1 MTSRR
6 VVAFAL
12 SVGWALA
19 ACATSG
25 TWVKRDG
32 VGTGGTDWTSWTNT
46 ENWVDGVLPSGYTDG
61 EKPNLAAATGQ
72 YIYIPV
78 ALETTYIYSGLDYS
92 SSRPVVLC
100 DNLVYLRNSSASSSN
115 CGVFG
120 AHLYA
125 PWSLYASS
133 SNYIRFEKSDICGS
147 GSPQASKLQ
156 IGGTVKFRY
165 DRYANSSDVVRKN
178 ESYTTG
184 KTVSVYGGAAV
195 HFIGP
200 RGSSEPIVGHW
211 SQTAESPFLARV
223 GEEHVL
229 PVGTVVTG
237 TGIPEGTFL
246 KRIFPDG
253 TIELSQPVTQTV
265 ADNEVTFAARGA
277 VSYYAYANEFSCFNG
292 ASARNIYV
300 LKYRDEDDMRIEF
313 KYWNCNNTADYRKV
327 NVKSSSGY
335 LPGTLVMGTGLNHYH
350 YLTLETC
357 HLEFAPSVDSS
368 YPAGMKRGYMTV
380 SDNAQV
386 RMTVTNNISAVIASV
401 TNKTGTLTKD
411 GAGKLTCGWGTTTSA
426 GNTASLIVAGG
437 VFEATGESAG
447 MYVKNLT
454 IKSGATFVV
463 PEAGFSCDTLVAE
476 PGAILEGRGEL
487 VCGNV
492 SDESV
497 ANLTIRC
504 MAFRYNESPVGP
516 LAIEPLSGHVSICRD
531 GGDEIFIVPTN
542 SLVRVT
548 GSGTADLLVVGGGG
562 GGGHY
567 SGGGGGGGGVVY
579 RQSVQLEP
587 GYYFI
592 TVGEGG
598 VGAYERTATGYPN
611 KINATNGGD
620 SLAFSVTAAGGGY
633 GGGFSDANGNAG
645 ASGGGGGTP
654 YFNSTAYANL
664 GHPGGTGIDGQGF
677 GGGAGTNGTDYSSQ
691 IGGGGGGAG
700 GRGEDGVMNGSK
712 LSGGNGGP
720 GRLCTIYGNRY
731 YGGGGGS
738 GAMSGRTSGG
748 KGGIGG
754 GGDGSTTDG
763 STIKSG
769 KDGMENTGGGGGGA
783 GGYTMGAPSVRTK
796 GGNGGSGVVIIRYA
810 RAPRADGEHERN
822 FAVGGAVKIRGVYE
836 VHKFLD
842 SGTLVIPED
851 AVADI
856 LVVGGGGGGGCG
868 RAGGGGGGGVVMVT
882 NRFLFAGT
890 YSVTVGSGG
899 AGSTAPGSR
908 GSNGGFSSFDG
919 VSPVAS
925 VYAYGGGGGGSM
937 YNIVGVGANG
947 SSGGGAGAG
956 LYSSGASSRKGGAGL
971 DGQGYAGGDSTNTTD
986 YSSSLAGGGGGAGA
1000 PGTTAVIMSSSRING
1015 DGGAGRLVA
1024 GFNRLFGGDEVFGG
1038 GGGGGGSY
1046 YLSDGETFISKGGA
1060 GGGGRGGGG
1069 GYNSSTSTGLY
1080 YPGEDG
1086 TDGFGGG
1093 GGGGGAFGTSYTAV
1107 GGNGG
1112 SGVVFVRFRVPTSG
1126 AVLIFR

>member
-6 VVAFAL
+6 VVALAL
-12 SVGWALA
+12 SVGWTFA

-25 TWVKRDG
+25 TWVKRAG

-46 ENWVDGVLPSGYTDG
+46 ENWVDGILPSGYTDG
-61 EKPNLAAATGQ
+61 EMPNLAAATGQ
-72 YIYIPV
+72 YISIPE
-78 ALETTYIYSGLDYS
+78 ALDTTYIYSGLDYS
-92 SSRPVVLC
+92 ASRPVVRC
-100 DNLVYLRNSSASSSN
+100 DSLVYLRNSSASSKN
-115 CGVFG
+115 CGVVG

-133 SNYIRFEKSDICGS
+133 SNYIRFWNSDICGS

-156 IGGTVKFRY
+156 IDGTVKFRY
-165 DRYANSSDVVRKN
+165 DLYADSTNVVRKN

-184 KTVSVYGGAAV
+184 KSVSVYSSAHV
-195 HFIGP
+195 YFIGP
-200 RGSSEPIVGHW
+200 CGSSEPVVGRW
-211 SQTAESPFLARV
+211 SQTAGSPFLSRV
-223 GEEHVL
+223 GGEHVL
-229 PVGTVVTG
+229 PVGTIVTG
-237 TGIPEGTFL
+237 EGIPDDTFL

-253 TIELSQPVTQTV
+253 TIELSQAATNTV
-265 ADNEVTFAARGA
+265 ADNALTFAARGMA
-277 VSYYAYANEFSCFNG
+277 SYYAKGYEFSCFNG
-292 ASARNIYV
+292 NYARNIYV
-300 LKYRDEDDMRIEF
+300 LKHREEDDIRIEF

-335 LPGTLVMGTGLNHYH
+335 LPGTLVMGTGLGHYH

-368 YPAGMKRGYMTV
+368 YPAGMINGHCNI
-380 SDNAQV
+380 SGSAQV
-386 RMTVTNNISAVIASV
+386 RMTVTNNISAVIGSV

-411 GAGKLTCGWGTTTSA
+411 GAGTLTCGWGVTA
-426 GNTASLIVAGG
+426 RNQNTASLVVEGG
-437 VFEATGESAG
+437 TFAPTGERDD

-454 IKSGATFVV
+454 IKAGAKFVV
-463 PEAGFSCDTLVAE
+463 PAAGFACETLTTE
-476 PGAILEGRGEL
+476 LGAILDGRGTL
-487 VCGNV
+487 VCDNV
-492 SDESV
+492 TEETIG
-497 ANLTIRC
+497 NLTILGGGIKSN
-504 MAFRYNESPVGP
+504 ATIGQP
-516 LAIEPLSGHVSICRD
+516 LAIEPVSGKVSIERE
-531 GGDEIFIVPTN
+531 GGDEIFIVGTN
-542 SLVRVT
+542 SLVKVI
-548 GSGTADLLVVGGGG
+548 GGGTVDLLVVGGGG

-579 RQSVQLEP
+579 RQSFQLDP
-587 GYYFI
+587 GYYYI
-592 TVGEGG
+592 TVGAGG
-598 VGAYERTATGYPN
+598 IGSYTRTVSGDTVKLG
-611 KINATNGGD
+611 TNGGE
-620 SLAFSVTAAGGGY
+620 SWAFSVMAAGGGL
-633 GGGFSDANGNAG
+633 GGGYGTTLAGAKGSNG

-654 YFNSTAYANL
+654 YFNASTYPNT
-664 GHPGGTGIDGQGF
+664 GHAGGSGIDGQGYA
-677 GGGAGTNGTDYSSQ
+677 GGVGTNGTTHTQQ

-700 GRGEDGVMNGSK
+700 GPGEDGVMSVAT

-720 GRLCTIYGNRY
+720 GRLCTIYGNQY

-810 RAPRADGEHERN
+810 RAPRTDGEHERN

-868 RAGGGGGGGVVMVT
+868 RAGGGGAGGVVLAT
-882 NRFLFAGT
+882 NRYLFAGT
-890 YSVTVGSGG
+890 YTVTVGDGG
-899 AGSTAPGSR
+899 VGATRPEGR
-908 GSNGGFSSFDG
+908 GGNGGFSSFDG

-937 YNIVGVGANG
+937 TTRAFAGADG
-947 SSGGGAGAG
+947 GSGGGGGAG
-956 LYSSGASSRKGGAGL
+956 LYSSGASSKPGGLGV
-971 DGQGYAGGDSTNTTD
+971 DGQGHAGGSSTNTTD
-986 YSSSLAGGGGGAGA
+986 HSVSYAGGGGGAA
-1000 PGTTAVIMSSSRING
+1000 EPGTSAVIGSSTIYG
-1015 DGGAGRLVA
+1015 DGGDGIWIA
-1024 GFNRLFGGDEVFGG
+1024 GFDGNGNFYG
-1038 GGGGGGSY
+1038 GGGGGGSSK
-1046 YLSDGETFISKGGA
+1046 YLPEGTTYLAKGGA

-1069 GYNSSTSTGLY
+1069 GYINSTGRY

-1086 TDGFGGG
+1086 TDGLGGG
-1093 GGGGGAFGTSYTAV
+1093 GGGGGAFGTSYTAA
-1107 GGNGG
+1107 GGKGG
-1112 SGVVFVRFRVPTSG
+1112 SGVVFVRFRVPPRG
-1126 AVLIFR
+1126 AVFVFR